1 MLQRCNILTSRL
13 CFQLQSRHEA
23 AFVARQPFHV
33 SEKHFR
39 GNWSICHNL
48 QSQIK
53 TKEKQWKKEDQ
64 SENFFSLAED
74 LIWKRDTGKREQEEE
89 DGSNQATQ
97 SCSHGFSL
105 RWQKLLGNPVCSGVN
120 TSSDDK
126 IPFKASF
133 SLSHDNVLP
142 HICTTICL
150 AHYKRFNLKQCC
162 VLFLLERVNLWT
174 RMTPRLRR
182 LSTRI
187 SRLETR

>member
-1 MLQRCNILTSRL
+1 MLT
-13 CFQLQSRHEA
+13 
-23 AFVARQPFHV
+23 
-33 SEKHFR
+33 
-39 GNWSICHNL
+39 
-48 QSQIK
+48 K
-53 TKEKQWKKEDQ
+53 TVQK
-64 SENFFSLAED
+64 NFFSLAED

>member
-39 GNWSICHNL
+39 ENWFVTICSHKSKLKKN
-48 QSQIK
+48 S
-53 TKEKQWKKEDQ
+53 EKKDQ
-64 SENFFSLAED
+64 SGKFLFPCRRSD
-74 LIWKRDTGKREQEEE
+74 LERDTGKREQEEE

>member
-33 SEKHFR
+33 SGKHFR
-39 GNWSICHNL
+39 GNLSQSAVTNQNQRKTVKKISVRKNSFPL
-48 QSQIK
+48 QKIWFG
-53 TKEKQWKKEDQ
+53 KETRE
-64 SENFFSLAED
+64 
-74 LIWKRDTGKREQEEE
+74 RGEQEEE

>member
-1 MLQRCNILTSRL
+1 MKPVDRMIYQTTCLNITPLTL
-13 CFQLQSRHEA
+13 CFPRNKIYLNISFHLQ
-23 AFVARQPFHV
+23 V
-33 SEKHFR
+33 S
-39 GNWSICHNL
+39 
-48 QSQIK
+48 
-53 TKEKQWKKEDQ
+53 KE
-64 SENFFSLAED
+64 NR
-74 LIWKRDTGKREQEEE
+74 KRIRRKRIRRKRE
-89 DGSNQATQ
+89 DGSDKATQ